1 MELFLVGEH
10 GGVVSTSGK
19 ESVKRARRTRTRGTK
34 GVGLEKN
41 GYSSSLREEIRLML
55 YLASRTMK
63 DGQEPVSETTEFA
76 DSLSSR
82 CA

>member
-19 ESVKRARRTRTRGTK
+19 EAVKRTRRTRVK
-34 GVGLEKN
+34 HSVGSGEIDDH
-41 GYSSSLREEIRLML
+41 SSLREEIRLMI
-55 YLASRTMK
+55 YLASRSLK
-63 DGQEPVSETTEFA
+63 NGQESVSETMKRS